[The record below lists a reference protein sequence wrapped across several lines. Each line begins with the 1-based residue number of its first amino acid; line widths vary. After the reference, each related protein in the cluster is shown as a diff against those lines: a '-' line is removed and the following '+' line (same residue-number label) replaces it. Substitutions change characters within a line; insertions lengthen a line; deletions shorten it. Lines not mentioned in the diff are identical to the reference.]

1 MKRSNRLCCCVDLE
15 TVVLVFSMAS
25 TMFSCF
31 NIGMSAKM
39 LLQDAP
45 EQMQIIF
52 VSIQTTDI
60 PEKITHVY
68 RTLAYIKIVINLF
81 SFFTSTLL
89 FLTVMKNLTSRRCIG
104 RIWVLSA
111 LIVTT
116 YMLVEGCFTLT
127 KITDV
132 PSKCVLSTVLAI
144 TVVLQGCS
152 SYIVLTY
159 SSSSNN
165 LCDEET
171 KIMENGA

>member
-1 MKRSNRLCCCVDLE
+1 
-15 TVVLVFSMAS
+15 
-25 TMFSCF
+25 
-31 NIGMSAKM
+31 M